1 MSAEVPSFAKV
12 STIIE
17 ARCTAC
23 HSATPRY
30 EGITAPPLGVVF
42 DTPGDITSQAA
53 RIQAQAVASDAMP
66 LGNVTGMTEAERA
79 ALAAWIAAGASVK

>member
-1 MSAEVPSFAKV
+1 MQRAL
-12 STIIE
+12 
-17 ARCTAC
+17 
-23 HSATPRY
+23 
-30 EGITAPPLGVVF
+30 LGPAAQIGVRRP
-42 DTPGDITSQAA
+42 PGDITSQAT